1 MLWPLEVHPV
11 MPVHWS
17 ASAMI
22 EMQMRDGGRAGSV
35 ERPDTEVPW
44 GPQPLPA
51 MGAIMARLLCVT
63 VVVILALGSLWR
75 SLAVFFPMYGCLWKE
90 RGSLS
95 CVNTVDGE
103 IMGGLGP
110 DTNRPPYLLSLLQS
124 SLEAAWEMG
133 ERETRLSKP

>member
-1 MLWPLEVHPV
+1 ME
-11 MPVHWS
+11 
-17 ASAMI
+17 
-22 EMQMRDGGRAGSV
+22 DGLVLLRGQIQRS
-35 ERPDTEVPW
+35 
-44 GPQPLPA
+44 PA

-75 SLAVFFPMYGCLWKE
+75 AIFHSSFFFPMYGCLWKA

-110 DTNRPPYLLSLLQS
+110 DTNRPPYLLSLFQS
-124 SLEAAWEMG
+124 SPEAAWEMG

>member
-1 MLWPLEVHPV
+1 MDK
-11 MPVHWS
+11 
-17 ASAMI
+17 
-22 EMQMRDGGRAGSV
+22 MQKRDGGRAGSV

-51 MGAIMARLLCVT
+51 MGVIMTRLLCVT
-63 VVVILALGSLWR
+63 VVVILAAGVLVEAIFHS
-75 SLAVFFPMYGCLWKE
+75 SFFFFMYGCLWKE

-124 SLEAAWEMG
+124 S
-133 ERETRLSKP
+133 P